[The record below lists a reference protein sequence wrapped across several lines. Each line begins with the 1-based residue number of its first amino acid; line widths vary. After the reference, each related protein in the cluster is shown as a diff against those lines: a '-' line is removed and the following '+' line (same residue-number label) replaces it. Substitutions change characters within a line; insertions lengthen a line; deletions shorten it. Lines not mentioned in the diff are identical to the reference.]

1 MTTTIPA
8 APPAPRTP
16 RGWGGAARRLLR
28 GPAADPAWARPALL
42 ALLTATGAAYIW
54 GLGASGWANA
64 FYSAAVQA
72 GATSWK
78 AFFFGSSDA
87 ANAITVDKPPA
98 ALWPMALAAR
108 VFGVNTWSI
117 LVPQALMGVATVA
130 VLHAAVRRRIP
141 AWAALLAGAALAL
154 TPAAALMFRFN
165 NPDALLVLLLTCG
178 AYAALRAQ
186 ENAGTRWLLLAAACV
201 GTGFLAKMLQA
212 FLVVPVFALVYLLA
226 APTPWRR
233 RLWQLAAAG
242 GVLLASAGW
251 WVAAVAL
258 VPASAR
264 PYIGGSQHDSVLELA
279 LGYNGI
285 GRLNGEE
292 TGGLGNL
299 DQDAGWGRMFGPVIG
314 GQISWLLPAALAL
327 LAAGLWAA
335 RRAPR
340 TDPARAALALWGG
353 WLLLTAAVFSWMQG
367 IFHEYYTVALAP
379 AIAAL
384 TGMGAALL
392 WERRRAPEAAAVLS
406 ATVALTALWAYVLLG
421 RSADWHPWLA
431 PAVAAAGLLAAAG
444 LAAARLLRGPV
455 LAAAAALAVLA
466 CLAGPAAYAAETVRT
481 PHTGAIVTAGPA
493 TSTGSGPGRG
503 RPGRRPGRA
512 GPGGWTRGPAAPPP
526 QGPGAAG
533 RMPGGPAGPRGGG
546 GPGGG
551 PGGLLNAGAP
561 GAAVTAAL
569 RTGATSY
576 TWVAA
581 AVGSN
586 TAAGYQL
593 AAGRPV
599 MAVGGFNGTDP
610 APTLAE
616 FQRLARQGRIHYFVG
631 GDRGRPG
638 ARGTGP
644 GTRAASGSDAA
655 QQISAWVAAN
665 YTPATVG
672 GTVLYDLT
680 PGAA

>member
-1 MTTTIPA
+1 MTTTTPA
-8 APPAPRTP
+8 APSAPRTP
-16 RGWGGAARRLLR
+16 RGWGGLPRRLLR
-28 GPAADPAWARPALL
+28 GPGDDPAWARPALL

-78 AFFFGSSDA
+78 AFFFGASDA
-87 ANAITVDKPPA
+87 AGAITVDKPPA
-98 ALWPMALAAR
+98 ALWPMALTAR
-108 VFGVNTWSI
+108 LFGVNSWSI

-130 VLHAAVRRRIP
+130 VLHAAVRRRFP
-141 AWAALLAGAALAL
+141 AWAALLAGAALAA
-154 TPAAALMFRFN
+154 TPVAALMFRFN
-165 NPDALLVLLLTCG
+165 NPDAMLVLLLTLG
-178 AYAALRAQ
+178 AYATLRAQ
-186 ENAGTRWLLLAAACV
+186 EDASTRWLLLAAACT

-226 APTPWRR
+226 APAPLRR

-242 GVLLASAGW
+242 AALAASAGW

-258 VPASAR
+258 VPPSAR

-279 LGYNGI
+279 LGYNGL

-327 LAAGLWAA
+327 LAAGLWTT

-384 TGMGAALL
+384 TGIGAALL
-392 WERRRAPEAAAVLS
+392 WERRRDPGPAAALS
-406 ATVALTALWAYVLLG
+406 GAVAATALWACVLLG
-421 RSADWHPWLA
+421 RSPDWHPWLA
-431 PAVAAAGLLAAAG
+431 PAVAAAGLLAAAA
-444 LAAARLLRGPV
+444 LAAARVLRGPLLPV
-455 LAAAAALAVLA
+455 AAALAVLA

-493 TSTGSGPGRG
+493 TATGPRPGRGPGR
-503 RPGRRPGRA
+503 
-512 GPGGWTRGPAAPPP
+512 
-526 QGPGAAG
+526 
-533 RMPGGPAGPRGGG
+533 GG
-546 GPGGG
+546 GPGGM
-551 PGGLLNAGAP
+551 PGGVTGRRPGNAW
-561 GAAVTAAL
+561 
-569 RTGATSY
+569 TGAWT
-576 TWVAA
+576 
-581 AVGSN
+581 G
-586 TAAGYQL
+586 
-593 AAGRPV
+593 GRS
-599 MAVGGFNGTDP
+599 
-610 APTLAE
+610 
-616 FQRLARQGRIHYFVG
+616 H
-631 GDRGRPG
+631 
-638 ARGTGP
+638 
-644 GTRAASGSDAA
+644 
-655 QQISAWVAAN
+655 
-665 YTPATVG
+665 
-672 GTVLYDLT
+672 
-680 PGAA
+680 